1 MKRLQLLSILIFGI
15 GIFFVVQSFPIS
27 IRVFAD
33 DCSEN
38 SECKNLQQQIND
50 LDRDLKSSMNATSNL
65 ESQVSNM
72 NKKITSIQA
81 GITKAKQEVDVLG
94 RSIGE
99 REDRLANQYVI
110 FQGRV
115 REYYKR
121 LMSFSPLHILLS
133 TSSASNL
140 TKQFAYWQSV
150 QQQDQQII
158 HGIGGDILQ
167 LEKDKK
173 EMEAE
178 QIRLAGLQKQLD
190 TQIAFFKKEIAGA
203 KKYQQ
208 DLQGK
213 IAALSAR
220 QQSILSEKSGT
231 FQTTVG
237 DVPLTDDANASP
249 SYNPGFSPAFA
260 VFSFGA
266 PHFKGLSQYGAY
278 GRAKEGQSAE
288 TILHAYYGGGIEIKK
303 DYENKQIHVRGC
315 SLPPRPEHS
324 DTPTECGTV
333 LGVWIDERIEL
344 EQYIKRIYEVPNPW
358 GDNGGMEALKAQAV
372 AARSYAL
379 ARTNNGAGEICPS
392 ENCQVYKRSDKGG
405 NWDKAANDTKGWAL
419 IANGKPFSAWYA
431 STSGGYQEAYTS
443 NGYTTPGFWDTKNGR
458 DGWTSQAYEKIAGS
472 PWFYKAWYRSRG
484 GDSCGR
490 SHPWLNQEEMA
501 DILNAWRV
509 LQQSGDSRVSPLGGC
524 WGGSPYSLSEM
535 KDKANGAGGAVTSVS
550 NVRVEYSNGGVTSS
564 VKFSTNLG
572 DLSLSGADFKKVFNL
587 RAPGRISVKS
597 GLFNVEKR

>member
-1 MKRLQLLSILIFGI
+1 MKCLQLLIILILGI
-15 GIFFVVQSFPIS
+15 GVFSLAQSLPLS
-27 IRVFAD
+27 LHVFAD
-33 DCSEN
+33 DCSGN
-38 SECKNLQQQIND
+38 SECQTLQQQIND
-50 LDRDLKSSMNATSNL
+50 LSRDLQSSVNATSNL

-72 NKKITSIQA
+72 DKKIKSIQA
-81 GITKAKQEVDVLG
+81 SITKAKQEAELLS
-94 RSIGE
+94 RSINE

-110 FQGRV
+110 FQERV

-158 HGIGGDILQ
+158 HGIGGDILN

-173 EMEAE
+173 YLEAE

-190 TQIAFFKKEIAGA
+190 VQVAFFKKEIAGA

-266 PHFKGLSQYGAY
+266 PHFNGLSQYGAL
-278 GRAKEGQSAE
+278 GRAKEGQNAE
-288 TILHAYYGGGIEIKK
+288 TILKAYYGDVEVKK
-303 DYENKQIHVRGC
+303 DFDRGA
-315 SLPPRPEHS
+315 
-324 DTPTECGTV
+324 
-333 LGVWIDERIEL
+333 RICVGSSKSNCQSMDMET
-344 EQYIKRIYEVPNPW
+344 YAKRIYEVPNVW
-358 GDNGGMEALKAQAV
+358 GDQGGMEALKAQAV

-379 ARTNNGAGEICPS
+379 ADMARKGYICS
-392 ENCQVYKRSDKGG
+392 TEACQVYKPSNKGG
-405 NWDKAANDTKGWAL
+405 KWEEAVNTTAGWVL
-419 IANGKPFSAWYA
+419 IKNGKPVWAKFA
-431 STSGGYQEAYTS
+431 STAGGYIDPYTDTAS
-443 NGYTTPGFWDTKNGR
+443 SGLTTPGFWDTKNGR
-458 DGWTSQAYEKIAGS
+458 DGWTNQAFEKIAGS

-484 GDSCGR
+484 GDACGR

-509 LQQSGDSRVSPLGGC
+509 LQQSGDNRVSPLGGC
-524 WGGSPYSLSEM
+524 WGGNPYSINEM
-535 KDKANGAGGAVTSVS
+535 RDKANGAGGAITSIS
-550 NVRVEYSNGGVTSS
+550 NVSVEYSNSGVTST
-564 VKFSTNLG
+564 VKFSTNVG
-572 DLSLSGADFKKVFNL
+572 NLSLSGADFKKVFNL

>member
-1 MKRLQLLSILIFGI
+1 MKLLQIFIILI
-15 GIFFVVQSFPIS
+15 GIFAFVF
-27 IRVFAD
+27 IRTAHTSTRVYAD
-33 DCSEN
+33 LCSEN
-38 SECKNLQQQIND
+38 SECKTLQQQIED
-50 LDRDLKSSMNATSNL
+50 LSRDLQSSVNATSNL

-72 NKKITSIQA
+72 DKKIKSIQFS
-81 GITKAKQEVDVLG
+81 ITKAKQEAELLS
-94 RSIGE
+94 RSINE
-99 REDRLANQYVI
+99 REEKLATQFVI
-110 FQGRV
+110 FQSRV

-121 LMSFSPLHILLS
+121 LTSFSPLHILLS
-133 TSSASNL
+133 TTSASNL

-158 HGIGGDILQ
+158 HGIGNDILN

-173 EMEAE
+173 NLEAE

-220 QQSILSEKSGT
+220 QQSIISEKSGT

-266 PHFKGLSQYGAY
+266 PHFNGLSQYGAF

-288 TILHAYYGGGIEIKK
+288 TILKAYYGDVEVKK
-303 DYENKQIHVRGC
+303 DYDKG
-315 SLPPRPEHS
+315 S
-324 DTPTECGTV
+324 
-333 LGVWIDERIEL
+333 RICVGSSKSNCQSMDMET
-344 EQYIKRIYEVPNPW
+344 YAKRIYEVPGIW
-358 GDNGGMEALKAQAV
+358 GDQGGMEALKAQAV

-379 ARTNNGAGEICPS
+379 ADMARKGYICS
-392 ENCQVYKRSDKGG
+392 TEACQVYKPSNKGG
-405 NWDKAANDTKGWAL
+405 KWEEAVNATAGWVL
-419 IANGKPFSAWYA
+419 IKNGKPVWAKYA
-431 STSGGYQEAYTS
+431 STAGGYIDPYTDTAS
-443 NGYTTPGFWDTKNGR
+443 TGHTTPGFWDTKNGR

-484 GDSCGR
+484 GDACGR

-509 LQQSGDSRVSPLGGC
+509 LQHGGDSRVAPLGGC
-524 WGGSPYSLSEM
+524 WGGNPYSLNEM
-535 KDKANGAGGAVTSVS
+535 RDKANGVGGAITSVS
-550 NVRVEYSNGGVTSS
+550 NVSVEYSTGGVTSN
-564 VKFSTNLG
+564 VKFVTNLG
-572 DLSLSGADFKKVFNL
+572 DLNLSGAEFKKIFNL